1 MAYSNRNHTGLRLK
15 TKSLQ
20 NQKNVS
26 HQAQTASW
34 RITRW
39 VVVSKVS
46 TYRPGNQCTIW
57 SIPAVPPHVIKR
69 YFYLLCIS
77 NTEPKISNGLT
88 NMSFHHELKMG
99 HNCPVF
105 SLHISGAQ
113 LPCLSNYVSLTNE
126 TIGDDTETYVVPSW
140 IISFSSSVLTTLYSC
155 IKLRVFT
162 YFGQK
167 QFSSGWKYAFFVA

>member
-1 MAYSNRNHTGLRLK
+1 MFPTKPKPPPDRLRDGSWSAKCPLTAPV
-15 TKSLQ
+15 TK
-20 NQKNVS
+20 
-26 HQAQTASW
+26 
-34 RITRW
+34 
-39 VVVSKVS
+39 
-46 TYRPGNQCTIW
+46 CTIW

-69 YFYLLCIS
+69 YFYFLCIS

-113 LPCLSNYVSLTNE
+113 LPCLSNYISLTNE
-126 TIGDDTETYVVPSW
+126 TIGDDTDTSVVPSW
-140 IISFSSSVLTTLYSC
+140 IVSFSSSVLTTLYSC
-155 IKLRVFT
+155 IKFRVFT

-167 QFSSGWKYAFFVA
+167 QFSSGWKYAFFRRIKHSEGEQW